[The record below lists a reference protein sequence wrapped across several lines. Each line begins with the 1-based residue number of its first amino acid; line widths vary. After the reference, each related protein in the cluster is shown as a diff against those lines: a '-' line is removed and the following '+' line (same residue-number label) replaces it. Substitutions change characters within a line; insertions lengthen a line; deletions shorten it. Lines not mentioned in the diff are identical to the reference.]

1 MLGLVVRPEVQRDA
15 DPQSVLK
22 LLRIHLERSFELLR
36 GEQRCAVLFSG
47 GVDSALAAHMT
58 SQICDDTLLITARC
72 KDSHDER
79 VAVRAAGAMSL
90 NLIEVQIDSE
100 SLWDVL
106 PTVVHTIKTRKRMDV
121 EISIPFFIAS
131 QEAQKRGYPLLVS
144 GQGPDELFAGYAR
157 YEKLLISEGTEKVE
171 EALWADVSIT
181 DEVNIQRDTRVIKYH
196 GLTPFFPFL
205 DQEFV
210 KTALTIPAALNI
222 NPNKT
227 PSRKLVFRE
236 LAMKLGVPEEV
247 AMTPKRA
254 TQFSS
259 GTSKMLAKSLQ
270 EHVKS
275 MRGFSKKDLQPA
287 IQKFLNEMKFHE
299 PRTNHQQ

>member
-1 MLGLVVRPEVQRDA
+1 MSGLAVRPEVQRNA
-15 DPQSVLK
+15 DPENLLK
-22 LLRIHLERSFELLR
+22 LLRIHLDQSFELLR

-58 SQICDDTLLITARC
+58 SQICDDTLLITSRC

-79 VAVRAAGAMSL
+79 VAPRAADVMGL

-100 SLWDVL
+100 SLWNVL
-106 PTVVHTIKTRKRMDV
+106 PTVVHTIKTPKRMDV
-121 EISIPFFIAS
+121 EISIPFFFAA
-131 QEAQKRGYPLLVS
+131 QEAQRRGYPIIVS

-157 YEKLLISEGTEKVE
+157 YERLLRSEGTEKVE
-171 EALWADVSIT
+171 EALWADVFIT
-181 DEVNIQRDTRVIKYH
+181 DEANIQRDTRVIKYH

-259 GTSKMLAKSLQ
+259 GTSKMLVKSLR
-270 EHVKS
+270 EHVKE
-275 MRGFSKKDLQPA
+275 MRELSKKELQLA
-287 IQKFLNEMKFHE
+287 IQKFLDEMKLQE
-299 PRTNHQQ
+299 PRANHQ